1 MTGRKKLVYAIQRH
15 DASHLHYD
23 LRLEMDGAL
32 KSWAIPKEPSNEPN
46 VRRLAIQVEDH
57 PLDYATFEGVI
68 PEGEYGAGKVEV
80 WDSGYYQL
88 IEKTDTSIQVEIHG
102 KRLSGV
108 FVLLKF
114 GKAGENSWLFFRK
127 KAFK

>member
-1 MTGRKKLVYAIQRH
+1 MVYAIQRH